1 MCTEMKKLELMLITG
16 CCLVLTIL
24 ILDQKADFGIDNFLR
39 LKSPSEKFKESLD
52 KRSRNLKIACKKS
65 KETLL
70 WENRN
75 FKKNL
80 KSNLWDFKNSLVY
93 CPVAKV
99 ASTTWYLN
107 FLEIL
112 NINMESL
119 RSLQETRV
127 KLTKDTEYIKQGVR
141 GKVSK
146 IDFRSVVRNI
156 TAPDGWNFKQLNK
169 VKIQGKGSEY
179 LCHKMEANKS
189 LVYI

>member
-1 MCTEMKKLELMLITG
+1 MKKLELMFIAG
-16 CCLVLTIL
+16 CCLVVTIL
-24 ILDQKADFGIDNFLR
+24 ILDHKADFGIDHFFK
-39 LKSPSEKFKESLD
+39 LKSPSERFKESLEE
-52 KRSRNLKIACKKS
+52 RSRNLKSACQKS

-70 WENRN
+70 WEDRN

-80 KSNLWDFKNSLVY
+80 KSNLWDFKDRLVY

-112 NINMESL
+112 NINMDSL
-119 RSLQETRV
+119 RSLQETRGNV
-127 KLTKDTEYIKQGVR
+127 TKDTEYVKQGVR

-169 VKIQGKGSEY
+169 V
-179 LCHKMEANKS
+179 NDPR
-189 LVYI
+189 